1 MNRCVAVLFVYQWW
15 LPPHSTPTMIDRNRS
30 PAQHEAQ
37 LQAAPVALQAPQAV
51 RPLPSSV
58 IRGVNLIRENDDYT
72 VKMQKRID
80 VPLLVGRNMLLYMLL
95 CILLGVAIPERAQV
109 WYVSVYFTRLEIIGF
124 IVEQRNTVG
133 SESRS
138 TSWGSALKPF
148 VDSATQFLYP
158 FEHGTGDTMWGPVY
172 DS

>member
-15 LPPHSTPTMIDRNRS
+15 LPPHSTPTTIDRNRS

-51 RPLPSSV
+51 GPLPSGV
-58 IRGVNLIRENDDYT
+58 IRGVNLIRENDDTSMDDYT

-80 VPLLVGRNMLLYMLL
+80 VPLHVGRNMLLYMLL

-109 WYVSVYFTRLEIIGF
+109 
-124 IVEQRNTVG
+124 
-133 SESRS
+133 
-138 TSWGSALKPF
+138 
-148 VDSATQFLYP
+148 
-158 FEHGTGDTMWGPVY
+158 
-172 DS
+172 